1 MRNSALP
8 AALGPCLD
16 ALEHP
21 TFHREVSELHQDEVE
36 HRQPRAHETRG
47 TLESGPQLRCV
58 GTLHDAVR
66 AGLAGIVNEG
76 ILAEAAAAIPELRD
90 PRPNGPRGASI
101 VIARLALN
109 CALATTTS
117 PRIAAATSAS
127 VALQRMCHGRSN
139 GEPAQIGTAESVSK
153 IKRASSRVSPSGHL
167 LGHPRE
173 TTMIVRMYV
182 NRAGGPSRAGRPPG
196 QGFANVAR
204 LPGIALSSRLHLL
217 QPGSTR
223 LATAVRDSASA

>member
-1 MRNSALP
+1 MCWYSSMTRSALGSP
-8 AALGPCLD
+8 ALSTRAYVQKP
-16 ALEHP
+16 
-21 TFHREVSELHQDEVE
+21 
-36 HRQPRAHETRG
+36 PRRYP
-47 TLESGPQLRCV
+47 SC
-58 GTLHDAVR
+58 
-66 AGLAGIVNEG
+66 
-76 ILAEAAAAIPELRD
+76 AIHGQTVP
-90 PRPNGPRGASI
+90 GGASI

-109 CALATTTS
+109 CALATTSS
-117 PRIAAATSAS
+117 PRIVAATSAS

-153 IKRASSRVSPSGHL
+153 IKGASSRVSPSGHL
-167 LGHPRE
+167 LEHPRE

-182 NRAGGPSRAGRPPG
+182 NRAGGPARAGRPPG

-204 LPGIALSSRLHLL
+204 LPGIALSSRLHL